1 MSVAA
6 RVLVVAIGALVI
18 VLGFGAIA
26 LVRSDTDPRPEPS
39 SSPAPV
45 ERTLL
50 LQVLDHEEYAL
61 GNVVIGIEP
70 PGEPEN
76 STFLEV
82 PSSLLGP
89 VGDDSVTLGETPS
102 DPDTLAAVN
111 GVRDGLGLRIDAG
124 LTLDRLAFAG
134 LVDAVDGVWIKLP
147 KPVVISGE
155 EPGDVRRLP
164 AGWIKMDGVTAADY
178 TLVRVP
184 GESDAQRMERFR
196 QVLDLVLA
204 QLPFG
209 EERIRQLLTSLGSLA
224 PSTVPTQ
231 DLVPF
236 FLQMSSDI
244 RFDRTK
250 YAVLPVDLIR
260 LGIRPASV
268 PAPEA
273 DEVVQELFPDARVP
287 VGV

>member
-6 RVLVVAIGALVI
+6 RVIIVAIGALAI

-26 LVRSDTDPRPEPS
+26 LVRSDTDPRPEPLP
-39 SSPAPV
+39 SPTPV

-50 LQVLDHEEYAL
+50 LQVLDHEGYAL
-61 GNVVIGIEP
+61 GNVVIGIQP
-70 PGEPEN
+70 PGEPER

-82 PSSLLGP
+82 PSSLLVP
-89 VGDDSVTLGETPS
+89 VGDDSVTLGQTAGN
-102 DPDTLAAVN
+102 PDTLAAVN
-111 GVRDGLGLRIDAG
+111 GLQEELRLRIDAG
-124 LTLDRLAFAG
+124 LILDRLAFAG

-147 KPVVISGE
+147 EPVVISGE

-178 TLVRVP
+178 AVVRVP
-184 GESDAQRMERFR
+184 GESDAQRMDRFTH
-196 QVLDLVLA
+196 VLDLVLA

-244 RFDRTK
+244 RYERTD
-250 YAVLPVDLIR
+250 YAVLPVELIR
-260 LGIRPASV
+260 VGIRPASV

-273 DEVVQELFPDARVP
+273 EDLVQELFPDARAP